1 MQQNVREK
9 RRRGGLTVLLGALGV
24 LWTAALVM
32 PPVLLLRWRE
42 TRLQELSKPGIQ
54 ADWEGFREDMRAQSG
69 RAGPVQRKVPRS
81 AEPPELVWLRDYPVL
96 AVVAW
101 VTFAGVLGGFLAL
114 VIAGLVRSPPA
125 SG

>member
-1 MQQNVREK
+1 MQQDVREK
-9 RRRGGLTVLLGALGV
+9 RRRAGVTALLFALGAL
-24 LWTAALVM
+24 WMAALVG

-42 TRLQELSKPGIQ
+42 TRLRELSTAGVQ

-81 AEPPELVWLRDYPVL
+81 AEPPELVWLRDYPAL
-96 AVVAW
+96 AVIAW

-114 VIAGLVRSPPA
+114 VIAGIVRGPPA
-125 SG
+125 PG